1 MGDGDPATVKIR
13 KELRKEKLMEYLTN
27 KAKNVSKPNVSE
39 HPRRKPET
47 TRPSALQTVKG
58 KENIAP
64 VIRFRQETK
73 KVKPLDPL
81 NNKNPYRKVLSVAN
95 KEKLQSD
102 CCRPAQV
109 KKSTLTATYTVSSL
123 KATSLL
129 KKPPNVST
137 QPVGKTVS
145 VAKSSKVTFNPPQ
158 VKTYSAR
165 LSLGPVVT
173 TRTGLIPAMI
183 RPRVTRPLPA
193 ADARVAPSR
202 ATVLSSNATLKKIP
216 PQRPPVARVP
226 QPVLVKQP
234 LRKGRSESTVTAT
247 SLPDKADNR
256 PLKPTVQNSR
266 VVMSRMQKT
275 ARPKIVDTLTKKTSV
290 PIGKQAP
297 SRTAVTVKGQA
308 RLKTNLPT
316 ARTAEQEERM
326 KKLQE
331 WREAKGISYKRPS
344 TLVKPTGRHTAPE
357 PEPSCATL
365 RSKNDSR
372 SFICDVD
379 SCLAD
384 CIKLLTKAH
393 HQGCQAAEVRT
404 ILSRLPPI
412 SQKFAKFW
420 VCQLRLMELEGNLDV
435 LPIFEKAVRVTVEP
449 VDEIRALV
457 FEILKKKDTQAYVE
471 DVTEIETLGSGG
483 QTEVGEDKSET
494 TFLITGETG
503 TSSNVKYKITAT
515 PGPSTQQREPML
527 VDGHEVRF
535 FTPVRRS
542 VRIESTSRR
551 YPAGLREHD
560 PCVASFA
567 ELLDNEEEE
576 EAAGRDT
583 MYVYRENEALKDKV
597 VVRVVTEED
606 A

>member
-1 MGDGDPATVKIR
+1 MDDGDPATVKSR

-27 KAKNVSKPNVSE
+27 KAKNVSKPNVSKD
-39 HPRRKPET
+39 PRRKPET

-64 VIRFRQETK
+64 VIRFHQETK

-81 NNKNPYRKVLSVAN
+81 NKKNPNRKVLSVAN
-95 KEKLQSD
+95 KEKFQSN
-102 CCRPAQV
+102 CCQPAQ
-109 KKSTLTATYTVSSL
+109 KKKPSWTGASTVSSL
-123 KATSLL
+123 KATSRL
-129 KKPPNVST
+129 KKLPNVST

-145 VAKSSKVTFNPPQ
+145 VAKSSRVTFNPPQ

-165 LSLGPVVT
+165 LSLCPVVT
-173 TRTGLIPAMI
+173 TRTGLIPAML

-202 ATVLSSNATLKKIP
+202 ATIQSSKATLKKIP
-216 PQRPPVARVP
+216 PQRPTVPQVP
-226 QPVLVKQP
+226 QPVLIKQL

-247 SLPDKADNR
+247 SLRDKAASQ

-266 VVMSRMQKT
+266 VVLSRMQKT
-275 ARPKIVDTLTKKTSV
+275 ASAKTVDVLTKKNNV
-290 PIGKQAP
+290 PVGKQMP

-316 ARTAEQEERM
+316 ASTAEQEERM

-344 TLVKPTGRHTAPE
+344 TLVKPTSRHTAAGPG
-357 PEPSCATL
+357 PSCATL
-365 RSKNDSR
+365 RSQKDSR

-384 CIKLLTKAH
+384 CIKLLTK
-393 HQGCQAAEVRT
+393 GCQAAEVRN

-412 SQKFAKFW
+412 SQKFAQFW

-435 LPIFEKAVRVTVEP
+435 LPVFEEAVRATVEP
-449 VDEIRALV
+449 VDEIRAVV
-457 FEILKKKDTQAYVE
+457 FEILKKRDTQACVE
-471 DVTEIETLGSGG
+471 GVTEIGA
-483 QTEVGEDKSET
+483 QTEVGEDKSQMT
-494 TFLITGETG
+494 VLITGETG
-503 TSSNVKYKITAT
+503 TSSSVKYKITAT
-515 PGPSTQQREPML
+515 PGRPSTQQREPML

-551 YPAGLREHD
+551 YPTGLREHD
-560 PCVASFA
+560 QCVASFA
-567 ELLDNEEEE
+567 ELLDIEKEEE
-576 EAAGRDT
+576 EAGRDT
-583 MYVYRENEALKDKV
+583 IYVYRENEALKDKV